1 VMAMVG
7 GKVHVMVNGEGVK
20 VGNYVGGVG
29 VGGIGVSRQK
39 QKYDRIQNSRRTD
52 SKLKSLTNSSV
63 CLFSPMT
70 IGYDGQTNG
79 VLTFY
84 CM

>member
-1 VMAMVG
+1 M
-7 GKVHVMVNGEGVK
+7 KVIVV
-20 VGNYVGGVG
+20 GVG

-79 VLTFY
+79 VLTILY
-84 CM
+84 VMDRRIRKN